1 MVGLDWGTSWLAAA
15 RMVPDPDDGN
25 KLKPKFRT
33 QRNCYVAIN
42 PDEFVERLLKQAN
55 MSYVRFE
62 DEAEKVYV
70 IGQDAM
76 QLASMLATS
85 GTGNRVDVQRPMAA
99 GVMRGGINDV
109 RIVQAIASQVLMA
122 PKEPKELVV
131 FSVPADPIDHH
142 EGMNTTHH
150 RGMAE
155 TALRR
160 LGWTPKAFPEA
171 QAIIYATQPSME
183 TYDGGRADFTGI
195 GISCGAGM
203 INVSV
208 TYRGMETI
216 GFSLADAF
224 GAGEGSS
231 GDWLDHQLHIA
242 YGQQFGSMAMCTR
255 YKEQF
260 TDFDR
265 IVDPRYEDDTKLREY
280 AAEVSKKATVN
291 RNNIHWHYEVLA
303 SIRVWYSKLLDYII
317 DKLVTEFER
326 RRPTID
332 GDLPVVL
339 AGGAAKPDGFER
351 LFAKRLAARPLPF
364 GVGEDIKAPDCMNT
378 VALGCLAVAI
388 SQEDKE

>member
-15 RMVPDPDDGN
+15 RMVPDPEDDN
-25 KLKPKFRT
+25 KLKPKFRN
-33 QRNCYVAIN
+33 QRNCYVAVN
-42 PDEFVERLLKQAN
+42 PDEGERMLKNAN

-62 DEAEKVYV
+62 DEPSRVYV

-76 QLASMLATS
+76 QLASMLATGGS
-85 GTGNRVDVQRPMAA
+85 GNKVDVQRPMAA
-99 GVMRGGINDV
+99 GVMQGDVNAV
-109 RIVQAIASQVLMA
+109 RIVQAIANQVL
-122 PKEPKELVV
+122 KEPKEPGELCV

-155 TALRR
+155 TALHR

-216 GFSLADAF
+216 GFSLADAY
-224 GAGEGSS
+224 GAGEGCS
-231 GDWLDHQLHIA
+231 GDYIDRQIYNA
-242 YGQQFGSMAMCTR
+242 YGKQMGSMAMACR

-260 TDFDR
+260 TDFDK
-265 IVDPRYEDDTKLREY
+265 IIDPRYEDDAKLLQY
-280 AAEVSKKATVN
+280 ATEVAKKASVN
-291 RNNIHWHYEVLA
+291 RNNVHWHYEVLA

-317 DKLVTEFER
+317 DQLAAEFEE

-339 AGGAAKPDGFER
+339 AGGTAKPNGFEKLFEER
-351 LFAKRLAARPLPF
+351 LNARALPF
-364 GVGEDIKAPDCMNT
+364 GIGEITKAPDCMNT

-388 SQEDKE
+388 SQSE

>member
-1 MVGLDWGTSWLAAA
+1 
-15 RMVPDPDDGN
+15 
-25 KLKPKFRT
+25 
-33 QRNCYVAIN
+33 
-42 PDEFVERLLKQAN
+42 
-55 MSYVRFE
+55 
-62 DEAEKVYV
+62 
-70 IGQDAM
+70 
-76 QLASMLATS
+76 MLATG
-85 GTGNRVDVQRPMAA
+85 GTGNKVDVQRPMAA
-99 GVMRGGINDV
+99 GVMQGDVNAV
-109 RIVQAIASQVLMA
+109 RIVQAIASQVL
-122 PKEPKELVV
+122 KEPKEDGELCV
-131 FSVPADPIDHH
+131 FCGPADPVDHH

-195 GISCGAGM
+195 GVSCGAGM

-224 GAGEGSS
+224 GAGEGCA
-231 GDWLDHQLHIA
+231 GDWIDRQIFNA
-242 YGQQFGSMAMCTR
+242 YGRQMGSLAMCTR

-260 TDFDR
+260 TDFEK
-265 IVDPRYEDDTKLREY
+265 IVDPRYEDDAKLREY
-280 AAEVSKKATVN
+280 AAEVAKKAPVN
-291 RNNIHWHYEVLA
+291 RGNVHWHYEVLA

-317 DKLVTEFER
+317 DQLVAEFEK

-339 AGGAAKPDGFER
+339 AGGTSKPNGFEK
-351 LFAKRLAARPLPF
+351 LFAERLNARPLPF
-364 GVGEDIKAPDCMNT
+364 GIGEVTKAPDCMNT
-378 VALGCLAVAI
+378 IALGCLAVAI
-388 SQEDKE
+388 SQSDDK